1 MKEWFELTLK
11 SGQYSPDEI
20 DEALLTAGA
29 IAVTYSDAED
39 HPVLEPLPGETPLWP
54 ETLVTGLFETPCDE
68 KEIFSCVAS
77 VLSTEINA
85 LPVVKENHLQNTDWE
100 RSWMD
105 HYHAMKFGENLWIC
119 PTHLSPPEPECATV
133 MLDPGLAFGTGTHPS
148 TALCLT
154 WLSNHKAQVANHT
167 TIDYGCGSGVLGI
180 AARVLDA
187 ASCDATDID
196 PQAIKATHENA
207 ERNNVTIDCVL
218 SNEFVAEPV
227 DLVMA
232 NILAL
237 PLTALAGKLASLA
250 KPNANII
257 LAGILISDIDM
268 IKEAYS
274 PWFDFVEPFNTIDGW
289 ALVHGIKRA

>member
-1 MKEWFELTLK
+1 MNEWFELTLK
-11 SGQYSPDEI
+11 SGEHTPDEI

-54 ETLVTGLFETPCDE
+54 ETLVIGLFEKPCDE
-68 KEIFSCVAS
+68 AAIIQCVAE
-77 VLSTEINA
+77 VLSVEIDA
-85 LPVVKENHLQNTDWE
+85 LPIITSNHLENTDWE

-105 HYHAMKFGENLWIC
+105 HYHPMKFGENLWIC
-119 PTHLSPPEPECATV
+119 PTHLTPPEPECATV

-154 WLSNHKAQVANHT
+154 WLSNHMDQVRDHT
-167 TIDYGCGSGVLGI
+167 AIDYGCGSGVLGI
-180 AARVLDA
+180 AARVLG
-187 ASCDATDID
+187 ASRCDATDID

-207 ERNNVTIDCVL
+207 TRNNVTIHCVL
-218 SNEFVAEPV
+218 SSEFSAEPV

-237 PLTALAGKLASLA
+237 PLTALAEKLASLT
-250 KPNANII
+250 KPNGNII
-257 LAGILISDIDM
+257 LAGILIADIEM
-268 IKEAYS
+268 IKAAYA
-274 PWFDFVEPFNTIDGW
+274 PWFDFVEPFSTMEGW
-289 ALVHGIKRA
+289 ALVHGIKRS